1 MIHIANIEKR
11 ILLNKILVSRMIVS
25 FLFIQY
31 TYQHEG
37 LLTHLKPF
45 KQGVARYTLG
55 PWVHSW
61 INLPFLPWAGYRGCI
76 HQYFMLCSINYA
88 KKIWKGHTNIKFL
101 PTSLLLSSL
110 NSSDSGLLVALKLF
124 RNWNATGVFRCFG
137 SFRTT
142 SSS

>member
-1 MIHIANIEKR
+1 MILP
-11 ILLNKILVSRMIVS
+11 LLISHCPTYKVSKNHNESSSS
-25 FLFIQY
+25 FFLRCNY
-31 TYQHEG
+31 LRTAVPG
-37 LLTHLKPF
+37 
-45 KQGVARYTLG
+45 TLG
-55 PWVHSW
+55 TFMNQPTISSMGG
-61 INLPFLPWAGYRGCI
+61 LPWLQL
-76 HQYFMLCSINYA
+76 HQYFMFCSINYA

>member
-55 PWVHSW
+55 TFMNQPTISSMGG
-61 INLPFLPWAGYRGCI
+61 LPWLQL
-76 HQYFMLCSINYA
+76 HQYFMFCSINYA